1 MTSTTE
7 RYRAATSQ
15 SASTVEKM
23 ADFWT
28 QGSKKLT
35 DYMPAGLPQV
45 DLVPFVERYF
55 EFVQRTV
62 DISRDLTIKW
72 AESAGMLS
80 GVGREQAESVSG
92 LVREQAES
100 ARDFAHEQAGKV
112 EQSARQQAEQAEQA
126 ETERV
131 RETRK
136 AEREQAKHAHDR
148 ARERYEG
155 LTKAELSDLLD
166 KRDLPKTGNVDELV
180 ERLVKAD
187 SKYSR
192 CPLHHTETPVPGS
205 ICRVPASSHGHA
217 YGARAPATSSMALA
231 SNRCPACEGWM
242 LQVPSGSLISSP
254 AAQGEPR
261 KAADGPSK
269 AAKPSAT
276 FPPNF
281 SVTDAIAELSAS
293 VRATWAGS
301 L

>member
-15 SASTVEKM
+15 SASTVEKV

-80 GVGREQAESVSG
+80 GVVREQAESVSG
-92 LVREQAES
+92 LVREQAEL
-100 ARDFAHEQAGKV
+100 AG
-112 EQSARQQAEQAEQA
+112 QAEKDL
-126 ETERV
+126 V
-131 RETRK
+131 REARK
-136 AEREQAKHAHDR
+136 AEREQAKHAHDK

-180 ERLVKAD
+180 ERLVEAD
-187 SKYSR
+187 SK
-192 CPLHHTETPVPGS
+192 
-205 ICRVPASSHGHA
+205 
-217 YGARAPATSSMALA
+217 
-231 SNRCPACEGWM
+231 
-242 LQVPSGSLISSP
+242 
-254 AAQGEPR
+254 
-261 KAADGPSK
+261 
-269 AAKPSAT
+269 
-276 FPPNF
+276 
-281 SVTDAIAELSAS
+281 
-293 VRATWAGS
+293 
-301 L
+301 